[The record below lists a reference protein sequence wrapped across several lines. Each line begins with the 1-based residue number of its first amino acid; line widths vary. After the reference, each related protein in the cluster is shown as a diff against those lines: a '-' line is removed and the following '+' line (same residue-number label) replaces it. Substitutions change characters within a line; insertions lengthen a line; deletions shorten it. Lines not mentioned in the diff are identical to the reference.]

1 MGQLSP
7 LQATAVTIRNLKDNL
22 SKFCFDAQAQ
32 KSLEVHQSLGTM
44 SEKIPIKV
52 DYLLLHAYI
61 PAVMHA

>member
-32 KSLEVHQSLGTM
+32 KSLDVHQSLGTM
-44 SEKIPIKV
+44 LENP
-52 DYLLLHAYI
+52 
-61 PAVMHA
+61 P